1 MQIDQLLRQLKR
13 EFERIY
19 GDRLKD
25 VVLYGSW
32 ARGEATEDSDID
44 IAVVLE
50 GPVVPGKEIDR
61 LVDIVT
67 DLNLKNGVLISLYPV
82 SQTDFSTVNSPLLM
96 NLRREGVRI

>member
-1 MQIDQLLRQLKR
+1 MQIDQLLRQLKT

-50 GPVVPGKEIDR
+50 GSVVPGKEIDR

-82 SQTDFSTVNSPLLM
+82 SETDFSSVNSPLLM